1 MKHKYTV
8 IAEMPV
14 KDSVVL
20 TLDSPR
26 RDDDF
31 CAEHIVVDGKKTAY
45 QLTHNESLII
55 LKGGTGYL
63 NKEITFC

>member
-8 IAEMPV
+8 IAEMPI

-31 CAEHIVVDGKKTAY
+31 CAEHIVIGGKKMPY
-45 QLTHNESLII
+45 QLAHDESLII
-55 LKGGTGYL
+55 LKGGAGYL
-63 NKEITFC
+63 NKEVTFC

>member
-8 IAEMPV
+8 IAEMPI

-26 RDDDF
+26 SDDDF
-31 CAEHIVVDGKKTAY
+31 LADHIVVDGKKMPY
-45 QLTHNESLII
+45 HLTHDESLII
-55 LKGGTGYL
+55 LKDGTGYL
-63 NKEITFC
+63 NKEIMFC